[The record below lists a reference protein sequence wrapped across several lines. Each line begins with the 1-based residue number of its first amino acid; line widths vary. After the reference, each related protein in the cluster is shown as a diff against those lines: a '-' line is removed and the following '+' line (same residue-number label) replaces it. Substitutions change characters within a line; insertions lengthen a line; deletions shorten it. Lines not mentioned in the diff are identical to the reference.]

1 MQGQGRHMDT
11 SQVAEFLELIGVNGV
26 ILDDTGRRALGCCP
40 FAHWL
45 HQDKEDK
52 RLTLSIEHL
61 GKARTATF
69 SCSECGAK
77 GGLPDLVYQ
86 LQSLTGRLYPEAFMM
101 FSEMPELFQTL
112 PVLPKRRIRV
122 DASAPKTRPVM
133 HDTRKAMSDDV
144 LDKFPLLEGCEL
156 TDAQAVIDWLH
167 HERGINPSV
176 IIKHKLRLYVDPL
189 IGDLGVALPVINPED
204 GCICELWAWVIGSEK
219 PYRILPDKSETIA
232 HRRAASALFG
242 IEYVAK
248 GEPVLMVQSPLGAMK
263 LESFGVAKV
272 VAVLGHL
279 TPESLGFGHAP
290 NVYLAFDDTQ
300 TGRDMVKVAHK
311 YINSGRTYF
320 LRWSDVR
327 RSNGKCLFSPDDMEY
342 LDQFKKMFETRIV
355 LGKA

>member
-1 MQGQGRHMDT
+1 MDT
-11 SQVAEFLELIGVNGV
+11 SQAAEFLELIGVNGV
-26 ILDDTGRRALGCCP
+26 VRDDMAGRVRGCCP
-40 FAHWL
+40 FARWL
-45 HQDKEDK
+45 HKDKADK
-52 RLTLSIEHL
+52 RTTLRVEIL
-61 GKARTATF
+61 DKAQAPTF

-101 FSEMPELFQTL
+101 FSEMPELFQTV

-122 DASAPKTRPVM
+122 DASAPKTRPAM
-133 HDTRKAMSDDV
+133 HDTRKAVSDDE
-144 LDKFPLLEGCEL
+144 LEMFPLLDGCEL

-167 HERGINPSV
+167 HERGIKPSV

-189 IGDLGVALPVINPED
+189 IGDLGVALPVISPED
-204 GCICELWAWVIGSEK
+204 GRICELWVWVIGSEK
-219 PYRILPDKSETIA
+219 PYRVLPDKSETIA
-232 HRRAASALFG
+232 HRRAASGLFG
-242 IEYVAK
+242 IEYVTK

-279 TPESLGFGHAP
+279 TPENLCFGHVP

-311 YINSGRTYF
+311 HINSGRTYF

-327 RSNGKCLFSPDDMEY
+327 RSNGKCLFSPDDMEC
-342 LDQFKKMFETRIV
+342 LEQFKEMFETRIV